1 MDILQLILNAQNG
14 GAARQL
20 GQQFGLDEQ
29 QTQSALGA
37 LLPSLAGAV
46 KQNTQQ
52 AGGLESL
59 IGALSGGQHARY
71 IEQPSALGDPS
82 TVEDGNGILGHLFGS
97 KEVSREVASRA
108 SAQTGIGSDILKRM
122 LPIVASMM
130 MGGLAKRAQAAPAA
144 GQGGLGG
151 VGGLGGLGGLAGM
164 LGGGAQGG
172 SASSGGGLLDMLT
185 PMLDQNKDGS
195 ALDDV
200 MKMAA
205 GFLGGR
211 R

>member
-1 MDILQLILNAQNG
+1 MDIMQLILDAQGG

-20 GQQFGLDEQ
+20 GNQFGLDSK

-37 LLPSLAGAV
+37 LLPALAGAV
-46 KQNTQQ
+46 RQNTQK

-59 IGALSGGQHARY
+59 LGALSGGQHARALD
-71 IEQPSALGDPS
+71 QADALGDPR
-82 TVEDGNGILGHLFGS
+82 TVDDGNGILGHLLGS
-97 KEVSREVASRA
+97 KEVSRAVASRA
-108 SAQTGIGSDILKRM
+108 SQQTGIGADVLKRM
-122 LPIVASMM
+122 LPLVASMM
-130 MGGLAKRAQAAPAA
+130 MAGLAKGAQA
-144 GQGGLGG
+144 GQSGGQ
-151 VGGLGGLGGLAGM
+151 GGLGGLAGM
-164 LGGGAQGG
+164 LGGAGG
-172 SASSGGGLLDMLT
+172 TAPGGGLLDMLT

-205 GFLGGR
+205 GFLGR